1 LLVKSTLALVLA
13 LLTPCSVPASYA
25 SFPVLHQ
32 LFARLGIDDNIETN
46 MSTFA
51 VEMSE
56 IAYILRNIDHR
67 SMYDIVLSTISPLLT
82 ASRAIIDEL
91 GRGTSTRDGLAV
103 ALAIAE
109 ALLSSK
115 VSIAK

>member
-1 LLVKSTLALVLA
+1 MSSVLTF
-13 LLTPCSVPASYA
+13 LTQSSVPASFA

-56 IAYILRNIDHR
+56 IAYILRNIDQR
-67 SMYDIVLSTISPLLT
+67 SMY
-82 ASRAIIDEL
+82 
-91 GRGTSTRDGLAV
+91 
-103 ALAIAE
+103 
-109 ALLSSK
+109 
-115 VSIAK
+115 SIAIPKNTPIPTIIGRS

>member
-1 LLVKSTLALVLA
+1 
-13 LLTPCSVPASYA
+13 VPASYA

-56 IAYILRNIDHR
+56 IAYILRNVDHR
-67 SMYDIVLSTISPLLT
+67 SMYNIVLSTTSPLLT
-82 ASRAIIDEL
+82 TSRAIIDEL

-115 VSIAK
+115 VSIGT

>member
-1 LLVKSTLALVLA
+1 
-13 LLTPCSVPASYA
+13 VPASYA
-25 SFPVLHQ
+25 SFPVIHQ

-51 VEMSE
+51 VEMGE

-67 SMYDIVLSTISPLLT
+67 SMYDIVLFTISPLLT
-82 ASRAIIDEL
+82 ACRAIIDEL